1 MKVQVSSMQLNN
13 RLNRVKVLKNKVE
26 YIEEY
31 NANIKSVF
39 FVEQETLCDSAVMD
53 SFFNIH
59 VVNGS
64 E

>member
-1 MKVQVSSMQLNN
+1 MQWNN
-13 RLNRVKVLKNKVE
+13 RLNRVKIVKNKVE

-31 NANIKSVF
+31 SSNIKSVF
-39 FVEQETLCDSAVMD
+39 FVEQEILYDSAVRD

-64 E
+64 EW